1 MTRKHMGG
9 EDMNEMTQ
17 CPECGDYHPN
27 CDRAGYCPVEE
38 PDGRPEE
45 TADMTHEPSRAYI
58 FEARTAD
65 GTLKDRFSFYGPFS
79 AGFEL
84 ATKRGAL
91 YDAPYIGHYE
101 TA

>member
-1 MTRKHMGG
+1 
-9 EDMNEMTQ
+9 
-17 CPECGDYHPN
+17 
-27 CDRAGYCPVEE
+27 
-38 PDGRPEE
+38 
-45 TADMTHEPSRAYI
+45 MTHEPSKAYI